1 MAAGTSEAAAA
12 AAAAA
17 VAGAAVVAAAAAV
30 MEAAAV
36 AVSAA
41 AAAAATAV
49 PGTKSF
55 VLQRGGVSSLAT
67 SKAGVATNLL
77 FTPNSF

>member
-1 MAAGTSEAAAA
+1 
-12 AAAAA
+12 
-17 VAGAAVVAAAAAV
+17 

-77 FTPNSF
+77 FTPNNSF